1 MVIGRGSV
9 SRTSPP
15 LALNSSANARAQ
27 SSGLACPHP
36 TIPTDSI
43 SAIHS
48 FACRGRFLI
57 VLPESMIRFRAKNLP
72 LKVLPV
78 KLPARQLPVVI
89 VTMKNRTLSQ
99 VLGIP
104 RSSRL
109 LNWSNSRRCRF
120 AGHWRRSI
128 SRDRPSTTGTAA
140 IKTVGSKLWR
150 TASQDRGGSGTKSPT
165 RSARRSSIWLEEPDL
180 SPRELAV
187 NFTDSK
193 RSFVSEATR
202 GRHVE

>member
-1 MVIGRGSV
+1 
-9 SRTSPP
+9 
-15 LALNSSANARAQ
+15 
-27 SSGLACPHP
+27 
-36 TIPTDSI
+36 
-43 SAIHS
+43 
-48 FACRGRFLI
+48 
-57 VLPESMIRFRAKNLP
+57 MIRFRAKNLP

-165 RSARRSSIWLEEPDL
+165 RSARRSSIWRLRSQTCRHGS
-180 SPRELAV
+180 SPSTSRTASAALCPRQRVVGTWNDDQCAV
-187 NFTDSK
+187 WDMPAQRILK
-193 RSFVSEATR
+193 RSGGEKIKFAVQDHCRDADR
-202 GRHVE
+202 